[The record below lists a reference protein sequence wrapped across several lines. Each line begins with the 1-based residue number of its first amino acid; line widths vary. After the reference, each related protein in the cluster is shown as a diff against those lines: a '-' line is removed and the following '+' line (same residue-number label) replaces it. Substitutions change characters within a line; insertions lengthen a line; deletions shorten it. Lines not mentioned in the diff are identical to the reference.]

1 MRSIVYNGTMKERIA
16 AFALSY
22 FIGCILTGEI
32 VSRAV
37 AHKPAAELGGS
48 GNPGM
53 ANVMTYLGFKT
64 GIAVLCGDLS
74 KCLFAMGLAWH
85 MFKHQGRIILYYAG
99 LGACFG
105 HSLPFWRR
113 FSGGKAVA
121 TSSALL
127 LVYSPLWGFV
137 SCFCGLLTAL
147 ISGYLSLA
155 GVAIP
160 FVFLVPAWAV
170 YGRECF
176 ILTLVLFLL
185 CFFRHYPWGRGFPA
199 GAGHKMHL
207 IQTLKSILGRKKTA
221 S

>member
-53 ANVMTYLGFKT
+53 ANVMTYLGFKA

-85 MFKHQGRIILYYAG
+85 MFRNKGRIILYYAG
-99 LGACFG
+99 LGACLR
-105 HSLPFWRR
+105 H

-160 FVFLVPAWAV
+160 FVFLVPAWTV

-207 IQTLKSILGRKKTA
+207 IQTLKRILGRKKTA